1 MTTRNG
7 TYTVGEFAAQT
18 RCSIRTLHYYDEIG
32 LLRAERDLS
41 SGHRIYRSRDLYTL
55 QRIVSLKALGYSLEE
70 VADMV
75 RRPEIDASL
84 LDGLHTQRQ
93 AIEAKQRQWEQTKL
107 ALERVIRLVEEEGS
121 VDSDVLLSLIHSM
134 QTEDEQRQWLEER
147 TTPELAE
154 QLFNRSEAEKT
165 EDDRSYIRF
174 VREVRRLVGTPVD
187 TPEVMALMAGQ
198 IEQAHDQVGAEHEQA
213 VSALASIDPEELKFM
228 TSSPFTAEEEAWLN
242 EAMLHYM
249 TEQFGAGNLKP

>member
-1 MTTRNG
+1 MNTHHA

-18 RCSIRTLHYYDEIG
+18 RCSVRTLHYYDEIG
-32 LLRAERDLS
+32 LLRAERDPS

-75 RRPEIDASL
+75 RRPTIDGSL
-84 LDGLHTQRQ
+84 LDGLHAQRQ
-93 AIEAKQRQWEQTKL
+93 AIEAKQRQWEQTKQ
-107 ALERVIRLVEEEGS
+107 ALERIIRLVEEEGG

-154 QLFNRSEAEKT
+154 QLFSRSEAEKT
-165 EDDRSYIRF
+165 EDDRSYVRF
-174 VREVRRLVGTPVD
+174 AREVRRLVGTPVEA
-187 TPEVMALMAGQ
+187 PEVMALMAGQ
-198 IEQAHDQVGAEHEQA
+198 IERALAQVGEEHQQA
-213 VSALASIDPEELKFM
+213 ASALATIDPEELKFM

-249 TEQFGAGNLKP
+249 TEQFGAENLKP